1 MVTEQ
6 CESSFM
12 LKIATCLDWSKYRM
26 SVLSANIE
34 EGMFTLGS
42 FTTAQEES
50 QLTTGEMSA
59 DTLTCIIEYMRKRA
73 TTA

>member
-1 MVTEQ
+1 
-6 CESSFM
+6 M
-12 LKIATCLDWSKYRM
+12 LKTVTDIDWSKYRT
-26 SVLSANIE
+26 SVLYANTKE
-34 EGMFTLGS
+34 DMFIQGS
-42 FTTAQEES
+42 FTTAQIES